1 MSPVRLIILL
11 VAAGAAIGAV
21 FLIRSI
27 QAPAPAQ
34 AASVEVRAPSSKEV
48 LVARQEIPVGRFVTV
63 EDLSWQSWPDDTET
77 PNFLE
82 KENDPEALENYVGA
96 VAVARMVI
104 GEPIVR
110 EKLVHP
116 GEQGFMS
123 AMLKPGMRA
132 VSVGINAQNAGGGF
146 ILPQD
151 RVDVSVIREPI
162 GTDPMIGDQAVE
174 TLLANVRVLAIDGI
188 YSPPVQ
194 GQASTLIGSRVTL
207 ELTNADANLLLAAEA
222 TGELKISLRSISDLQ
237 DRSGATAVGRSYR
250 DGTNQSIRVFRFGN
264 QETSKV
270 PAG

>member
-34 AASVEVRAPSSKEV
+34 AAAVDVRQPVLKEV

-63 EDLSWQSWPDDTET
+63 EDLRWQSWPDDTET
-77 PNFLE
+77 PNFLD
-82 KENDPEALENYVGA
+82 KENNPEALEEYVGA
-96 VAVARMVI
+96 VAVARMVM
-104 GEPIVR
+104 GEPVVR

-116 GEQGFMS
+116 GEQGFMA
-123 AMLKPGMRA
+123 AMLAPGMRA
-132 VSVGINAQNAGGGF
+132 VSVEINAQNAGGGF

-151 RVDVSVIREPI
+151 RVDVTVLREPI
-162 GTDPMIGDQAVE
+162 GTAPMIGDQAVE
-174 TLLANVRVLAIDGI
+174 TLLENVRVLAIDGI
-188 YSPPVQ
+188 YSPPIQ
-194 GQASTLIGSRVTL
+194 GQAATLIGSRVTL
-207 ELTNADANLLLAAEA
+207 ELSNTDANLVLAAEG
-222 TGELKISLRSISDLQ
+222 TGELKIALRSIADLQ

-250 DGTNQSIRVFRFGN
+250 DGTNQSIRVFRYGN
-264 QETSKV
+264 PEVSTV

>member
-21 FLIRSI
+21 FLVRSI

-34 AASVEVRAPSSKEV
+34 AASVEVRAPSTKEV
-48 LVARQEIPVGRFVTV
+48 LVARREIPVGRFVTV

-77 PNFLE
+77 PNFFD
-82 KENDPEALENYVGA
+82 KENFPEKLEEYVGA

-104 GEPIVR
+104 GEPVVG

-116 GEQGFMS
+116 GEQGFMA
-123 AMLKPGMRA
+123 AMLAPGMRA
-132 VSVGINAQNAGGGF
+132 VSVEINAQNAGGGF

-151 RVDVSVIREPI
+151 RVDVMVIREPL
-162 GTDPMIGDQAVE
+162 GTTAMIGDRAAE
-174 TLLANVRVLAIDGI
+174 TLLSNVRVLAIDGI

-194 GQASTLIGSRVTL
+194 GQAATLIGSRVTL
-207 ELTNADANLLLAAEA
+207 ELADADANLVLAAEA
-222 TGELKISLRSISDLQ
+222 TGELKISLRSIADLQ
-237 DRSGATAVGRSYR
+237 DRSGATSVGRSYR
-250 DGTNQSIRVFRFGN
+250 DGTNQSIRVYRYGDP
-264 QETSKV
+264 QVSTV